1 MFAIKSRGLRIMIWI
16 LAAIAALALAGF
28 VALQIAIARNG
39 PAVLDTVDRIT
50 ASDPATKRHAT
61 VKFGPHP
68 AQKLVVL
75 HPQGIEANIALPVLV
90 FQHGGSW
97 KDGDPEDYG
106 FVGRGFA
113 PHGFVTI
120 MAGYRLGEDGRFPA
134 MLEDGA
140 AALAWIREN
149 IAQHGGDPD
158 HIVLMGHS
166 AGAYNVAMLA
176 LDHSWL
182 EQHSVPPE
190 TVKGVIGLAGPY
202 DFFPFDSES
211 TRATFGQF
219 AEPQATQPVNFA
231 GKHAP
236 PFLLIHGEQDTTVKP
251 RNSHALAKRLKEAGV
266 EAQLL
271 TFSDMDHTAP
281 LLQLASPWRRNAQLH
296 EAIRQFIAN
305 PQTSVPVQGQ
315 SR

>member
-1 MFAIKSRGLRIMIWI
+1 MFAIKNRGLRIMIWI
-16 LAAIAALALAGF
+16 LATVAALALAGF

-50 ASDPATKRHAT
+50 ASSPGTMQHEA
-61 VKFGPHP
+61 VQFGEHP

-75 HPQGIEANIALPVLV
+75 HHREVEAHAALPVLV

-106 FVGRGFA
+106 FVGRSLA
-113 PHGFVTI
+113 PHGFVTV
-120 MAGYRLGEDGRFPA
+120 MAGYRLGQEGRFPA

-140 AALAWIREN
+140 AALAWIRRN

-158 HIVLMGHS
+158 QIVLMGHS

-182 EQHSVPPE
+182 EQQSVPPD

-202 DFFPFDSES
+202 DFFPFDSDS

-219 AEPQATQPVNFA
+219 AEPQATQPIHFV
-231 GKHAP
+231 GDHAP

-251 RNSHALAKRLKEAGV
+251 RNSRALAARLEAAGIEV
-266 EAQLL
+266 RLL

-281 LLQLASPWRRNAQLH
+281 LLQLASPWRRKGEVH
-296 EAIRQFIAN
+296 EVIRQFIAN
-305 PQTSVPVQGQ
+305 PQTSVPVQAQ
-315 SR
+315 KR